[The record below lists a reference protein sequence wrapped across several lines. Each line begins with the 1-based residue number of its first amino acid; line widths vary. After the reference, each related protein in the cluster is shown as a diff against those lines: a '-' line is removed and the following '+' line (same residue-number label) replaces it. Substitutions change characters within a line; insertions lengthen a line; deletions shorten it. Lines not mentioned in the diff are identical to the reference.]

1 MRSRDRGGLR
11 TGSNFIKTVIPSS
24 RPMLPTLSHKFLV
37 QMAHLHQLTPEQ
49 EQVFLL
55 KFSEHKRY
63 QEIARELGISKE
75 ACLKRMGAIY
85 EKFSIQ
91 GDTRGKENRL
101 RILLN
106 QQYQQEA
113 PAQLYRE
120 LLENDPNA
128 LLPIGEKSNY
138 YAWELK
144 DRMDKLLKAL
154 KSQPQQHFQNELDP
168 PVPPSQL
175 ALEDRQ
181 EWLRMLRQKLTSGG
195 SGQNAKAVL
204 REFAAQLP
212 EVVERA
218 AATSKRTE
226 LEIATEI
233 LDRIASIISQ

>member
-1 MRSRDRGGLR
+1 
-11 TGSNFIKTVIPSS
+11 
-24 RPMLPTLSHKFLV
+24 
-37 QMAHLHQLTPEQ
+37 MAHLHQLTPEQ

-55 KFSEHKRY
+55 KFAEHKRY
-63 QEIARELGISKE
+63 QEIASELGISKE

-106 QQYQQEA
+106 QQYQEEA

-144 DRMDKLLKAL
+144 DRIDKLLKAL
-154 KSQPQQHFQNELDP
+154 KSQPQQHFQNEKEP
-168 PVPPSQL
+168 PVPPSPL

-181 EWLRMLRQKLTSGG
+181 EWLRI
-195 SGQNAKAVL
+195 
-204 REFAAQLP
+204 
-212 EVVERA
+212 
-218 AATSKRTE
+218 KRRSANSS
-226 LEIATEI
+226 L
-233 LDRIASIISQ
+233 SYV